1 MNQMIPRQK
10 PQPPQKRGVAPRPPQ
25 GGKNPKATALARALP
40 WVLATTI
47 LLLII
52 SLSLLVVAL
61 IVDGE
66 TDPDP
71 IQPVGNSSQKE
82 EPNTPTG
89 SNGALYPTVPT
100 RSDYTIENAASYQTI
115 TELQSQYTILLDL
128 DSYEAVAGLNADQR
142 ICPASMTKVM
152 TLLVACEQVTS
163 LTERVTVSAEA
174 VTYQRDHGAS
184 GLAWKGGETLSVED
198 LLYLIYFRSDTVACL
213 TVAEH
218 LAGGEAAFVKL
229 MNERAEAL
237 GLKNTHFTN
246 TTGLDLDG
254 EEYYTTCRD
263 MATIMAY
270 ALDNPLAS
278 KIMNQTGSWYL
289 PDGSPAE
296 TIRPTWVTD
305 RFGGN
310 AKLDTVTIRA
320 AKTGWESE
328 PGACLVSYAVSE
340 SGKRYIN
347 VIVGGG
353 GLSATASTADVKRIY
368 RTYAD

>member
-1 MNQMIPRQK
+1 MNQTPLHQ
-10 PQPPQKRGVAPRPPQ
+10 RPTAPQ
-25 GGKNPKATALARALP
+25 GRVTPPNSPRKPKKIGLAESITLIFA
-40 WVLATTI
+40 VTV

-66 TDPDP
+66 KEPEP
-71 IQPVGNSSQKE
+71 ITPSGNSSQE
-82 EPNTPTG
+82 ESPDLPAG
-89 SNGALYPTVPT
+89 SKGPLYPTVPS
-100 RSDYTIENAASYQTI
+100 RSDYTIKNATSYKTV
-115 TELQSQYTILLDL
+115 TDLQSQHTILLDL
-128 DSYEAVAGLNADQR
+128 DSYEAIAGLNPDTR

-152 TLLVACEQVTS
+152 TLLVACERVTS
-163 LTERVTVSAEA
+163 LSERVTVSTEA

-184 GLAWKGGETLSVED
+184 GLPWVGGESLRVED

-218 LAGGEAAFVKL
+218 LAGGEAAFVEL
-229 MNERAEAL
+229 MNQKVNEL

-254 EEYYTTCRD
+254 EEYYTTCRE
-263 MATIMAY
+263 MAIIMAY
-270 ALDNPLAS
+270 ALDNPLAN

-296 TIRPTWVTD
+296 SIRPTWITD

-310 AKLDTVTIRA
+310 AKLDTVTIHA

-353 GLSATASTADVKRIY
+353 GLSGTASTADVRRIY
-368 RTYAD
+368 KTYAD